1 MKDISHNTEEVQD
14 QMITR
19 ESAIKE
25 AIKEILEEV
34 ADCECM
40 GEISKLLRRYGIK

>member
-25 AIKEILEEV
+25 AIKEIFGRS
-34 ADCECM
+34 C
-40 GEISKLLRRYGIK
+40 

>member
-1 MKDISHNTEEVQD
+1 MKDTSHNTEECQR
-14 QMITR
+14 QMNAHEITK
-19 ESAIKE
+19 KE
-25 AIKEILEEV
+25 AIKEVLEEV